1 MKRKEKLNLL
11 EKTLYETQ
19 RAFLELKKEVE
30 ELRRLI
36 AKDVEVDAEEVR
48 QAIRLIAK
56 DVEVDAEEVR
66 QALIWEVLPPN
77 RKAYFAPQNS
87 TQILESDPPTKEDI
101 DWDIPQLLFSKD
113 SGLVLATNG
122 KHNKEHFEALV
133 ITGNFFR
140 RKNYFSTTWG
150 KEPFTKFKGT
160 LKINQE

>member
-11 EKTLYETQ
+11 EKTLSETQ
-19 RAFLELKKEVE
+19 RAFVDLKKEVE

-36 AKDVEVDAEEVR
+36 AKNVEVDAKEGE
-48 QAIRLIAK
+48 
-56 DVEVDAEEVR
+56 
-66 QALIWEVLPPN
+66 QALIKDKTSG
-77 RKAYFAPQNS
+77 RKWSSFTPASS

-113 SGLVLATNG
+113 SGLVLASNG

-133 ITGNFFR
+133 IVGNFCR
-140 RKNYFSTTWG
+140 RKNYFLTTWG
-150 KEPFTKFKGT
+150 KELFTKFKGT